1 MNLIFSINTK
11 KEDTIESLAEVINE
25 IKIIQSKILIR
36 CNLKNF
42 DYEDAER
49 VEKLVKSIDIL
60 KMQQSFFCELY
71 LDLPYP
77 HKKVRLHSSE
87 EMILDEGELIIAY
100 TKPGTK
106 ELYLDGELKCESEN
120 LVIYGNGEGILR
132 VQDKNDDC
140 IVFQAI
146 NSVRL
151 LRNKSISMGVKE
163 ITVFSEWQ
171 IEFLKK
177 ITERVDN
184 VNFMLSF
191 CDNADSVIW
200 FKKNILDKNRNAKVF
215 GKIES
220 LLGVKNISEIVE
232 NCDGIV
238 VARGDL
244 LLSAPM
250 KDFYQNT
257 ITIAKATSCSGKQLI
272 FATDIFKSLTTQ
284 SIPLRSEI
292 IDYQVIKASGADT
305 VILDSSVLYR
315 KRIHCLK
322 NILDALK

>member
-25 IKIIQSKILIR
+25 IKTIQSKVLLR

-42 DYEDAER
+42 DFEDAGR
-49 VEKLVKSIDIL
+49 VEKLIRSIDML
-60 KMQQSFFCELY
+60 KMQKFSFCELY

-87 EMILDEGELIIAY
+87 ERIIDEGELIIAY
-100 TKPGTK
+100 AKPGTK
-106 ELYLDGELKCESEN
+106 ELYLDGELKCEAEN
-120 LVIYGNGEGILR
+120 LVIYGNGEGMLR
-132 VQDKNDDC
+132 VKENNKDY

-146 NSVRL
+146 NSMRL
-151 LRNKSISMGVKE
+151 LRNKSISAGVKE
-163 ITVFSEWQ
+163 ITVFHEWQ

-191 CDNADSVIW
+191 CDNAEAVIL
-200 FKKNILDKNRNAKVF
+200 FKENILGKIQNVKVF
-215 GKIES
+215 AKIES
-220 LLGVKNISEIVE
+220 LSGVNNISEIVE
-232 NCDGIV
+232 ECDGIV

-257 ITIAKATSCSGKQLI
+257 IAIAKATSCARKQLI
-272 FATDIFKSLTTQ
+272 FVTDILKSLDTQ
-284 SIPLRSEI
+284 NIPLRSEI
-292 IDYQVIKASGADT
+292 IDYQIMKASGADA

-315 KRIHCLK
+315 KRTHILK
-322 NILDALK
+322 DALDAL

>member
-25 IKIIQSKILIR
+25 IKIIQNKVLLR

-42 DYEDAER
+42 DFEDVGR
-49 VEKLVKSIDIL
+49 VEKLTKSIDML
-60 KMQQSFFCELY
+60 RTQQFSFCELY

-77 HKKVRLHSSE
+77 HKKVRLHSSK
-87 EMILDEGELIIAY
+87 EMIIDEGELIIAY
-100 TKPGTK
+100 ANPGTK
-106 ELYLDGELKCESEN
+106 ELYLDGELKCEEGN
-120 LVIYGNGEGILR
+120 LVIYGNGEGMLR
-132 VQDKNDDC
+132 VKEKNKDY

-151 LRNKSISMGVKE
+151 LRNKSISAGVKE
-163 ITVFSEWQ
+163 RTVFQEWQ

-177 ITERVDN
+177 FTERVDK

-191 CDNADSVIW
+191 CDNADAVIW
-200 FKKNILDKNRNAKVF
+200 FKENILGKIRNAKVF

-220 LLGVKNISEIVE
+220 LLGVNNISEIVE

-257 ITIAKATSCSGKQLI
+257 ITIAKATSCARKQLI
-272 FATDIFKSLTTQ
+272 FATDILKSLNAQ
-284 SIPLRSEI
+284 NIPLRSEI
-292 IDYQVIKASGADT
+292 IDYQIIKASGADS

-315 KRIHCLK
+315 KRVHILK
-322 NILDALK
+322 DALDAL